1 MHEPA
6 FSERHDIFRAL
17 VELQDRGVGVNHSRQ
32 IVCRRFGVEEWVVA
46 EVEQEGIEEDW
57 PPLDG

>member
-1 MHEPA
+1 MSEPA
-6 FSERHDIFRAL
+6 LSERQEIFRSL
-17 VELQDRGVGVNHSRQ
+17 VELQDRGVAVPQSRK

-57 PPLDG
+57 PPLA